1 MFDLVPFRRQNKKVV
16 ENDDPFAYLFSNFFN
31 DALDVASVSF
41 KTDVK
46 ENENEYI
53 VQAELPGV
61 EKEDINLELDDN
73 YLTIS
78 VNNKE
83 EHTEKKEN
91 YIRRERRT
99 GSFQRAFYMENVKE
113 DEIKAKY
120 NDGILEIKLPKE
132 NPGKSDRKIIDIE

>member
-91 YIRRERRT
+91 YIRREKRT

-132 NPGKSDRKIIDIE
+132 NPGKSDRK

>member
-61 EKEDINLELDDN
+61 KKEDINLELDDN